1 MDEENLS
8 KRKKRVIILPAFVL
22 IIILGAYFGFQ
33 HFSSNS
39 NNAHIPDSTAA
50 NSFEEDK
57 EFIEAVIPIVDS
69 TEQYVIVSSQ
79 DDISVAIDNSAGK
92 SIKQIYNGRRINIA
106 VTGVDSR
113 LGTNTRHA
121 DANHIISLLIDSGR
135 IELFAIPRDT
145 YVDCGYDDSTGL
157 NKLTVLRAGAGRERY
172 LHELANIARLDKIHY
187 WVEFGFS
194 QAMGLIELLGYNN
207 PKATLRVLRSRK
219 GLGGDDYQRVYNQ
232 SQFMRQSILR
242 HFGKLDGQLGA
253 LFIRASL
260 ALVETN
266 LTFDIVNELYE
277 KMKNKGFPHSATD
290 IKVFVRPP
298 VPINYKVYDFTDEET
313 ISELRLKIDR
323 FYRYNEANSDS
334 NNQYF
339 EVNPL
344 RILQKTISSAAADT
358 ARNPQ
363 SSINKLQTYFDQRS
377 WYQIDDLNER
387 IRVRNEMAAILIAA
401 YNKRK
406 KFDEANKVKNIIETE
421 NKLLKNKQI
430 TDKYEESGN
439 SSAR

>member
-8 KRKKRVIILPAFVL
+8 KHKKRIFILPAFVL
-22 IIILGAYFGFQ
+22 LLVLGAYLSFQ
-33 HFSSNS
+33 HFSSTADNQFI
-39 NNAHIPDSTAA
+39 ADTTST
-50 NSFEEDK
+50 NTLEEDK

-69 TEQYVIVSSQ
+69 IEQYIIMSSQ

-121 DANHIISLLIDSGR
+121 DANHIISLLIDSGK

-157 NKLTVLRAGAGRERY
+157 NKLTVLRAGSGRERY
-172 LHELANIARLDKIHY
+172 LRELANIARLDKIHY

-194 QAMGLIELLGYNN
+194 QAMGLIELLGYSN

-232 SQFMRQSILR
+232 SQFIRQSILR
-242 HFGKLDGQLGA
+242 HFGKLDGQFGA
-253 LFIRASL
+253 LLVRAGL

-277 KMKNKGFPHSATD
+277 QMKNKGFPHSASD

-313 ISELRLKIDR
+313 IAELRMKIDR
-323 FYRYNEANSDS
+323 FYRYNEANADS
-334 NNQYF
+334 NNRNI

-344 RILQKTISSAAADT
+344 RLLQKAISSAAADT

-363 SSINKLQTYFDQRS
+363 ASINKLRTYFDQRS
-377 WYQIDDLNER
+377 WYQIDDHNER
-387 IRVRNEMAAILIAA
+387 IRLRDEMADILITA
-401 YNKRK
+401 YIKRK
-406 KFDEANKVKNIIETE
+406 KIDEAERVKHIIEIE

-430 TDKYEESGN
+430 SDKYEESDN